1 MTQYIIVYPGGDQTF
16 IQEEGKQNME
26 KYMEWLSAL

>member
-1 MTQYIIVYPGGDQTF
+1 MTQYIIVYPGGDQAF
-16 IQEEGKQNME
+16 IQEEGKQNMG